1 MAKNDYFE
9 MLEALAENAL
19 EAVKIVCSPNFEII
33 EKEREKRIFELKSKC
48 EMAVCE
54 IELKLFSDFI
64 PPLQRD
70 NIALYAHSL
79 SRVVD
84 RAYDLLLDCLSKNGG
99 QGKGSLKGNKS
110 CEVCLKLAEKLLSST
125 KLLRTFRSPSCK
137 VNMTDFRKMLCEG
150 REASSRELEKVRR
163 GVLPSS
169 CADRIYGADRLRYEL
184 SSCFDSLIEVMLNN
198 I

>member
-48 EMAVCE
+48 EITVCE
-54 IELKLFSDFI
+54 IESKLFSDFV

-79 SRVVD
+79 SRVAD
-84 RAYDLLLDCLSKNGG
+84 RAYDLSTDCLKKGVAQSRGG
-99 QGKGSLKGNKS
+99 LKGNES
-110 CEVCLKLAEKLLSST
+110 CAVCIKLSEKLLSST
-125 KLLRTFRSPSCK
+125 KLLRTLRSPSCK
-137 VNMTDFRKMLCEG
+137 VDVSDFRKTLCEG
-150 REASSRELEKVRR
+150 RHASAREFEKVKR
-163 GVLPSS
+163 GVLPPSH
-169 CADRIYGADRLRYEL
+169 ADRIYGVERLRYEL
-184 SSCFDSLIEVMLNN
+184 SNCFDSLIEVMLNN

>member
-19 EAVKIVCSPNFEII
+19 EAVKIVCSPNFEIM

-48 EMAVCE
+48 EMSVCE
-54 IELKLFSDFI
+54 REIKLFSDFI

-79 SRVVD
+79 SRVAD
-84 RAYDLLLDCLSKNGG
+84 RAYDLLLECLSRSGS

-110 CEVCLKLAEKLLSST
+110 CEVCLKLAENLLTST

-137 VNMTDFRKMLCEG
+137 INMTDFRKMLCEG

>member
-1 MAKNDYFE
+1 MAKNDHFE

-33 EKEREKRIFELKSKC
+33 EKERERRIFELKSKC
-48 EMAVCE
+48 EVSVCE
-54 IELKLFSDFI
+54 IESRLFSDFV

-79 SRVVD
+79 SRVSD
-84 RAYDLLLDCLSKNGG
+84 RAYDLSTDFLKKGG
-99 QGKGSLKGNKS
+99 AQSRGGLKGNES
-110 CEVCLKLAEKLLSST
+110 CVVCIKLAEKLLSST
-125 KLLRTFRSPSCK
+125 KLLRSLRSPSCK
-137 VNMTDFRKMLCEG
+137 VDISDFRKTLCEG
-150 REASSRELEKVRR
+150 RSASAREFEKLRR

-169 CADRIYGADRLRYEL
+169 HADWIYGAERLRYEL
-184 SSCFDSLIEVMLNN
+184 SNCFDSLIEVMLNN